1 MLTPISWRL
10 LVVMAK
16 GFSSF
21 KKIPIEAALPSPPP
35 SGLMAV
41 VPVSKIRIWEEKSPP
56 STLMISREE
65 DERGDARPC
74 SRPWKSP
81 GTHWGWFLSGLSPPR
96 MVGTVPPTIKAQRGD
111 ETSLS
116 RAGTPLSRGLA
127 EPCRYA
133 YVPASL
139 SRADAT
145 DLNELPASAKRA
157 GTWSDLQVR
166 HGVPATPVGSRLAR
180 GRELQFLGS
189 KKQQGWS
196 KHNSTNKD
204 IKKT

>member
-1 MLTPISWRL
+1 
-10 LVVMAK
+10 MAK

-21 KKIPIEAALPSPPP
+21 KKSPLRPLSPPPP

-65 DERGDARPC
+65 DERGMRGPARGHEIPLGLIEAGFYQAC
-74 SRPWKSP
+74 L
-81 GTHWGWFLSGLSPPR
+81 HLGWSAQCH
-96 MVGTVPPTIKAQRGD
+96 PTIKAQRGD

-133 YVPASL
+133 SVPASL
-139 SRADAT
+139 SRAGAT
-145 DLNELPASAKRA
+145 DLTELTGLGKTCRYMIK
-157 GTWSDLQVR
+157 T
-166 HGVPATPVGSRLAR
+166 SR
-180 GRELQFLGS
+180 
-189 KKQQGWS
+189 
-196 KHNSTNKD
+196 
-204 IKKT
+204 